1 MKKLLLLG
9 IAIICLVCSSYSQN
23 DSLYGFYYAN
33 GTRHY
38 WAEDNT
44 SLNIIVNNLNHYD
57 SIVARLGRIF
67 SDAQDEIW
75 SDDEDNNVIVNS
87 NSLGSRDILDIISMV
102 SLSSNDIAFYS
113 YAKQLNGYPIWLT
126 NEAYVKLKD
135 STYYASHIQPVLLQY
150 PSVVSYYE
158 GDNEYRFVCPTDTIV
173 VTLANKLYDT
183 TFVVYSSPDYY
194 SLGNLHTNDTYFVDQ
209 WNLKNTGQNGGTVG
223 IDIKAEEAWAFL
235 QKAIGVSGG
244 NIKVAVIDDGVE
256 EHEDFYEGNG
266 NSVILDGYTA
276 NGNGT
281 GRPRPKNKHGECC
294 AGIIAAVHNNIG
306 LAGVA
311 PHSRIVPIRIFRNVK
326 PENTLLFMFPARKV
340 ARAIEKSWKDFGA
353 SVLSCSWQLTGPN
366 DLIKNA
372 IIKASDEGRN
382 GKGCI
387 VVFSSG
393 NDGIG
398 EVGFPS
404 ILDQVLCVGSVDK
417 NGHRVFYSNQGYE
430 LDLSAPD
437 NVIITT
443 DRMGDYGYC
452 SNQTLEPNYN
462 TGFSGTS
469 AACPHVSGVA
479 ALMLS
484 VNPNLTREQVFVI
497 LENTA
502 QKVGSYSYNYNY
514 PNGSWDEETGYGLVD
529 AHMAVVESA
538 LYGNVASIEGSGQ
551 LYQCEEYY
559 YSYNLDYSNCFT
571 YEWTTSNNLA
581 ITNSSSNWI
590 KITPIGEGNAY
601 VEVTAY
607 SEGRPI
613 RHCRKDL
620 VIQSGILSSLVPL
633 NNTSFSITG
642 NTTWSNNNHLLP
654 FDVSVENGVTL
665 TITGKVYCLKHASII
680 VKQGGRLVI
689 DGGHLTSLC
698 SNSVWQGIEVW
709 GDNSTHQH
717 EVNGN
722 YLQGYVELKNGAVI
736 ENAKCALNLWR
747 PNYWNS
753 TGGIVHATDATFR
766 NNVRAVHAL
775 WYTYSPSG
783 RLSDYNAYFHNCTF
797 TIDEDYLGTES
808 FYKHVDLSHVN
819 GIDFLGCS
827 FSADRQLDSVSSY
840 CVGIGAYSAGF
851 RVDSYC
857 ENPNAV
863 PCPET
868 YLVPS
873 CFGGFHRGIHAS
885 NDGSTAC
892 SFRVEN
898 SVFNNNTCGIY
909 ALNTGWGIVVNND
922 FTVGCGW
929 DCDYGIYADGVSGFC
944 FEDNVF
950 RPKVINYGSPYGIV
964 IVNSEGI
971 NDVYNNDFSN
981 LRCGNVAIG
990 ANAGHSDTHGGA
1002 GSGLTYTCNTN
1013 TGNLIDFCVL
1023 KDGNIGAIAQQQGS
1037 AALPA
1042 GNTFSGSQ
1050 YHFYNDGNQQIGYWY
1065 RSNSVGQMP
1074 TLLYGVGANGT
1085 NNTNSCQSHYAGGSV
1100 VKSASE
1106 KAELEANYLSALST
1120 YNNLLQLYESRIDG
1134 GSTSTQVADISS
1146 ATPSDMWSLCAQ
1158 LLGISPYVSGEVLTT
1173 AADRYDVFTD
1183 PVLFEILAANP
1194 DELKKDSLIS
1204 YLENK
1209 EHPLPAYMT
1218 DLLRQMA
1225 SGFTVRTALLAQMAQ
1240 YNHDYS
1246 LAAGDI
1252 VRSILNDSTASASE
1266 LRTWLGNMGD
1276 IASDRMIVASYLQEG
1291 DSIHAFALANML
1303 PELYGLQ
1310 GDALAD
1316 HSDYMRLI
1324 GLYQTL
1330 YREGRTVFE
1339 LTNLE
1344 AAMVDSIAEWGTGT
1358 SKAMAGAMLME
1369 RSDDYVRVSDCP
1381 TMPENNGR
1389 NMGSNDN
1396 WDNSLNR
1403 ALGFTVSVSPNPAT
1417 TWATVDYT
1425 LPADA
1430 TNANI
1435 SLANALGVTVIT
1447 QELTGNTGQ
1456 KVLDLRSL
1464 TPGVYTYSV
1473 RCGKHLQTG
1482 KIVIV
1487 K

>member
-1 MKKLLLLG
+1 MKRIKMKAFFLM
-9 IAIICLVCSSYSQN
+9 AIVMLHFSFSIGQN
-23 DSLYGFYYAN
+23 FGDCGNLADTTNRYQLSRMY
-33 GTRHY
+33 
-38 WAEDNT
+38 DNT
-44 SLNIIVNNLNHYD
+44 SNTWLDEYRTPGHWIPDGTTPVKTILVNWIICRDDNGGNGWQDCQEFRNQVSLMFE
-57 SIVARLGRIF
+57 RIN
-67 SDAQDEIW
+67 Q
-75 SDDEDNNVIVNS
+75 VYS
-87 NSLGSRDILDIISMV
+87 NSLPKGYSLTCEPQYPYIVDSKIRFELNDIIFLDNTQFNQCSLYSSSTIGLILDY
-102 SLSSNDIAFYS
+102 LYEN
-113 YAKQLNGYPIWLT
+113 
-126 NEAYVKLKD
+126 
-135 STYYASHIQPVLLQY
+135 Y
-150 PSVVSYYE
+150 PSSRHALNHIFAQPYNPPQPWGRYDVY
-158 GDNEYRFVCPTDTIV
+158 GDNSFVIT
-173 VTLANKLYDT
+173 NKSMYHP
-183 TFVVYSSPDYY
+183 TFVVWDEHVAHITHEY
-194 SLGNLHTNDTYFVDQ
+194 GHAVGLHHTYDGEITCTTHYDFLNDVF
-209 WNLKNTGQNGGTVG
+209 
-223 IDIKAEEAWAFL
+223 
-235 QKAIGVSGG
+235 
-244 NIKVAVIDDGVE
+244 
-256 EHEDFYEGNG
+256 
-266 NSVILDGYTA
+266 
-276 NGNGT
+276 
-281 GRPRPKNKHGECC
+281 GEC
-294 AGIIAAVHNNIG
+294 
-306 LAGVA
+306 
-311 PHSRIVPIRIFRNVK
+311 
-326 PENTLLFMFPARKV
+326 PENIFPCTH
-340 ARAIEKSWKDFGA
+340 DY
-353 SVLSCSWQLTGPN
+353 LSCDGENVCYLPKVWFENNFKTPYPLMSGSMIQPRY
-366 DLIKNA
+366 ISPKCM
-372 IIKASDEGRN
+372 GRM
-382 GKGCI
+382 
-387 VVFSSG
+387 
-393 NDGIG
+393 
-398 EVGFPS
+398 
-404 ILDQVLCVGSVDK
+404 
-417 NGHRVFYSNQGYE
+417 HR
-430 LDLSAPD
+430 DLSLFD
-437 NVIITT
+437 NDFLV
-443 DRMGDYGYC
+443 
-452 SNQTLEPNYN
+452 PNKPMHKY
-462 TGFSGTS
+462 
-469 AACPHVSGVA
+469 VK
-479 ALMLS
+479 
-484 VNPNLTREQVFVI
+484 E
-497 LENTA
+497 
-502 QKVGSYSYNYNY
+502 KYSYNV
-514 PNGSWDEETGYGLVD
+514 PLT
-529 AHMAVVESA
+529 
-538 LYGNVASIEGSGQ
+538 I
-551 LYQCEEYY
+551 
-559 YSYNLDYSNCFT
+559 
-571 YEWTTSNNLA
+571 TSNETWDFA
-581 ITNSSSNWI
+581 IKMYQDI
-590 KITPIGEGNAY
+590 VIT
-601 VEVTAY
+601 
-607 SEGRPI
+607 
-613 RHCRKDL
+613 D
-620 VIQSGILSSLVPL
+620 
-633 NNTSFSITG
+633 NT
-642 NTTWSNNNHLLP
+642 
-654 FDVSVENGVTL
+654 TL
-665 TITGKVYCLKHASII
+665 TIAGEVKMPIDGKII
-680 VKQGGRLVI
+680 VQPGARLII
-689 DGGHLTSLC
+689 DGGKITSAHEQL
-698 SNSVWQGIEVW
+698 WTGIEVW
-709 GDNSTHQH
+709 GNSSTHQH

-885 NDGSTAC
+885 NDGSTAYG
-892 SFRVEN
+892 FRVEN

-990 ANAGHSDTHGGA
+990 TNTGGSEA
-1002 GSGLTYTCNTN
+1002 SNDVISGLTYTCNTN

-1146 ATPSDMWSLCAQ
+1146 ATPSDMWSLRAQ

-1276 IASDRMIVASYLQEG
+1276 ITSDRMIVASYLQEG

-1403 ALGFTVSVSPNPAT
+1403 ALGFNVIVSPNPAT
-1417 TWATVDYT
+1417 TWTTMDYT
-1425 LPADA
+1425 LPNRMSKA
-1430 TNANI
+1430 TVTFTNT
-1435 SLANALGVTVIT
+1435 LGITVMSA
-1447 QELTGNTGQ
+1447 ELNGNQGQ
-1456 KVLDLRSL
+1456 KVLDLSGL
-1464 TPGVYTYSV
+1464 DSGVYVYTV
-1473 RCGKHLQTG
+1473 HCGEFITTG
-1482 KIVIV
+1482 KLIIT